1 MSTQIAGSVWIL
13 PCTGKRPSSRSPSVT
28 SLARA
33 SLRELPLCSTTLSLR
48 RPSRQTP
55 NWMFC
60 GQPLAQLS
68 GLLPTPGSAD
78 ERVSNDALNEAVLW
92 RAGHLTFGRCDR
104 HWPFRLTPAASG
116 HERLRGVPQS
126 VRQAFSP
133 VLAVDEQGD
142 DLVDAPLAGVG
153 AIGCIDV
160 FNLTPLHAFIT
171 RYRPGFRH
179 HTPARPYRTSP
190 HRTAR
195 TYGSSARPA
204 VAASGQRGSQMTS
217 GMSRSVQRW

>member
-1 MSTQIAGSVWIL
+1 MD
-13 PCTGKRPSSRSPSVT
+13 
-28 SLARA
+28 LA
-33 SLRELPLCSTTLSLR
+33 LHREAA
-48 RPSRQTP
+48 Q
-55 NWMFC
+55 
-60 GQPLAQLS
+60 QPLTQRDQPCASFAARTAVMLDKPCRS
-68 GLLPTPGSAD
+68 GGRVARRRTGCSAASHLRNSVGSCQRPD
-78 ERVSNDALNEAVLW
+78 LHERVSNDALNEAVLW

-104 HWPFRLTPAASG
+104 HGPFRLTPAASG

-126 VRQAFSP
+126 VRQAFSL